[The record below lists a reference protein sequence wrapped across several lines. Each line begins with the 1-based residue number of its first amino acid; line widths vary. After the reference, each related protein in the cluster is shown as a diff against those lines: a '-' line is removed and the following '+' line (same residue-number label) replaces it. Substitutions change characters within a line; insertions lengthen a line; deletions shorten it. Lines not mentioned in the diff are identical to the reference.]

1 MDPHTLPYRVCA
13 LADVADLVASWR
25 PGCIIAVLD
34 PDDDLP
40 LPAFDGPYHVL
51 RMRDSAQPDGR
62 AAGVVADAFAL
73 LDGLDPDTRVLF
85 HCSAGRSRSPAL
97 ALAAAARRLGAS
109 AALAWLA
116 SARPGCRPNP
126 WILQAGDRAAQ
137 ARGDLVAAFPDSF
150 PTPR

>member
-1 MDPHTLPYRVCA
+1 MDPQDIPYRVCA
-13 LADVADLVASWR
+13 LADVANAIASWQ
-25 PGCIIAVLD
+25 PGCIVAVLD

-51 RMRDSAQPDGR
+51 RMRDSSQPDPR
-62 AAGVVADAFAL
+62 AAGVVADAFAV
-73 LDGLDPDTRVLF
+73 LDGLAPGTRVLF

-97 ALAAAARRLGAS
+97 ALAAAARLVGA
-109 AALAWLA
+109 AGALAWLA
-116 SARPGCRPNP
+116 AARPGCRPNP

-150 PTPR
+150 PVAR